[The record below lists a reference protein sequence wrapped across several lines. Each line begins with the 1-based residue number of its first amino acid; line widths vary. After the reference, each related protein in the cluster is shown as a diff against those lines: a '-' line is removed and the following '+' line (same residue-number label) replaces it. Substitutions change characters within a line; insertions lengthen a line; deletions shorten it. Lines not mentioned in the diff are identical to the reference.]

1 MPNGQGLSLKPLAKL
16 NQNSIAGLQTPLVA
30 PSGFREYDARWR
42 YPEDIN
48 LPGLTAL
55 GLAFGT
61 HLHEVGKPPTVAI
74 ANDFRAYGVEV
85 KNAFTLGLMQ
95 AGCQVL
101 DIGVALTPMAYFAQ
115 TYLGCS
121 AVAMVTASH
130 NPNGWTGVKMGFEA
144 PLTHGPDEM
153 ARLRDICL
161 GGLGVARQGGT
172 YQQVDGVQASY
183 LDHIIGDFHLT
194 RPLRVVC
201 ACGNGTPAAFAPDM
215 LRRIGAEVVERHCEP
230 DFTFPH
236 YNPNPEA
243 MEMLRDMSAALHE
256 SRADL
261 ALGFDGDGDRCGV
274 VDEHGEEIFADKL
287 ALMLARHYAPQHPGC
302 TIVVDVKST
311 GLFATDPV
319 LAAHKIKVDYWKTG
333 HSHIKRRLY
342 ALGGLAGF
350 EKSGHFFLAPP
361 IGAGYD
367 CGLRAAIEVLRLLD
381 ANPTETL
388 SSLYQAMPQSFTTPT
403 LSPHC
408 ADDTKYAAVDRVLSA
423 LLNHRQSGGT
433 LGGWTITDINEVNGA
448 RVALSGGGFALVRAS
463 SNSPN
468 LVVVCESTTSDAN
481 LRAIL
486 ADLDRI
492 LRQDPQIGPYDQSF

>member
-1 MPNGQGLSLKPLAKL
+1 MSDSALLKPVDSLQLNSFEGLHLPQIAAK
-16 NQNSIAGLQTPLVA
+16 
-30 PSGFREYDARWR
+30 GFREYDARWR

-48 LPGLTAL
+48 LAGLTAL
-55 GLAFGT
+55 GLAYGT
-61 HLHEVGKPPTVAI
+61 HLHETGKPPTVAI
-74 ANDFRAYGVEV
+74 ANDFRAYGIEV
-85 KNAFTLGLMQ
+85 KNAFTLGLIQ

-115 TYLGCS
+115 VHLGTS
-121 AVAMVTASH
+121 AVAMITASH
-130 NPNGWTGVKMGFEA
+130 NPNGWTGVKMGFQS

-161 GGLGVARQGGT
+161 NGLGVAREGGA
-172 YQQVDGVQASY
+172 YRHVDGVQDAY
-183 LDHIIGDFHLT
+183 LDHIIGDFHLA

-201 ACGNGTPAAFAPDM
+201 ACGNGTPAAFAPNM
-215 LRRIGAEVVERHCEP
+215 LRRIGAEVVERHCTP
-230 DFTFPH
+230 DYTFPH

-243 MEMLRDMSAALHE
+243 LEMLHDMAAALRE
-256 SRADL
+256 SGADL

-274 VDEHGEEIFADKL
+274 VDDQGAEIFADKL
-287 ALMLARHYAPQHPGC
+287 ALLLTRHYAPQHPGS

-311 GLFATDPV
+311 GLFATDPL
-319 LAAHKIKVDYWKTG
+319 LAAHGVKVDYWKTG
-333 HSHIKRRLY
+333 HSHIKRRLH

-350 EKSGHFFLAPP
+350 EKSGHFFFGPP
-361 IGAGYD
+361 LGEGYD

-388 SSLYQAMPQSFTTPT
+388 SSLVGAMPHSFTTPT

-408 ADDTKYAAVDRVLSA
+408 PDETKYEAVDQFLAA
-423 LLNHRQSGGT
+423 LRAHMAAGGT
-433 LGGWTITDINEVNGA
+433 LGGWAIADINTVNGA
-448 RVALSGGGFALVRAS
+448 RAALQGGGFALVRAS

-468 LVVVCESTTSDAN
+468 LVIVCESTQSDAN

-486 ADLDRI
+486 ADLDAI
-492 LRQDPQIGPYDQSF
+492 LRQDPQIGTYDQAF